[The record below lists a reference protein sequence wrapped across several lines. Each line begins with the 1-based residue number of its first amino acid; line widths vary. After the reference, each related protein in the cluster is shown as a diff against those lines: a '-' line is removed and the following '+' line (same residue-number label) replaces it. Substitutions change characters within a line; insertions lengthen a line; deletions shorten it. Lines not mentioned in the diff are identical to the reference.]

1 LTVETTKKTTKKIE
15 RRFTKE
21 QILTSKKLNY
31 SRDLLVA
38 ILDEDKTY
46 TLKEVESI
54 TSKYLKGKVR

>member
-1 LTVETTKKTTKKIE
+1 MTVETTKKTTKKIE